1 VVVREGAER
10 RLRLFREETMTENEW
25 GSGEENMDESGRN
38 PTQLR
43 VDEGEGGDRPVD
55 LEQDIEENEPSSHE
69 GEEGQDIA

>member
-25 GSGEENMDESGRN
+25 RSGEENIDESGRN
-38 PTQLR
+38 PTQRR
-43 VDEGEGGDRPVD
+43 VDEEEGGDRPVD
-55 LEQDIEENEPSSHE
+55 LEQDVEENEPSSHE